1 MNNAKRPETWED
13 IFGQPAAIAR
23 LRQMLARDRLPHA
36 LLFAGPSGIGK
47 RIVAE
52 VFAAQILRTEP
63 TLLESHP
70 DFFSVVP
77 DGAQIRIGQIREIQ
91 RLVGLAPVRGQ
102 HRVCL
107 LEPADC
113 MEPPAAN
120 SLLKILEE
128 PPEGLVFILITA
140 FPHSLLSTL
149 RSRSA
154 MIRFVLPAKGV
165 LPEDGA
171 RQETEK
177 ADRDQALGFLRNIGR
192 SDLEWLW
199 PTVAGMEELENSRI
213 LDIIKQWI
221 RVLRD
226 VGVLLAGCTDVEAF
240 SAGQWSELRSLTEK
254 WTIPEIAHAIQLAE
268 DTRRQLQ
275 RNANSRLMLESLL
288 IKSADLYWGGNVN
301 ADHRRSPV

>member
-1 MNNAKRPETWED
+1 MSDAKRPAVWKE
-13 IFGQPAAIAR
+13 IMGQPEAVAR
-23 LRQMLARDRLPHA
+23 LRRMLEQDRLPHA

-52 VFAAQILRTEP
+52 VFAAQ
-63 TLLESHP
+63 LLQTDTAGLEAHP
-70 DFFSVVP
+70 DYFSVTP
-77 DGAQIRIGQIREIQ
+77 DGAQIKIGQIREMQ
-91 RLVGLAPVRGQ
+91 RVAGLAPVRG
-102 HRVCL
+102 HYRICV

-128 PPEGLVFILITA
+128 PPAGLIFILITA

-154 MIRFVLPAKGV
+154 MIRFVRPAAGV
-165 LPEDGA
+165 LPEEGSE
-171 RQETEK
+171 REMRL
-177 ADRDQALGFLRNIGR
+177 ADRNQAIEFLRNIGR

-199 PTVAGMEELENSRI
+199 PVVTGMEEMENSRI

-226 VGVLLAGCTDVEAF
+226 VGVLLAGGKVETLGAGPWEELRPL
-240 SAGQWSELRSLTEK
+240 AGQW
-254 WTIPEIAHAIQLAE
+254 TIPKIARAIQLAE
-268 DTRRQLQ
+268 ETRRQLQ

-288 IKSADLYWGGNVN
+288 IRSADLYWGGNVN
-301 ADHRRSPV
+301 ADHRGSPV

>member
-1 MNNAKRPETWED
+1 MSNAKRPAVWEE
-13 IFGQPAAIAR
+13 ILGHPAAVKR
-23 LRQMLARDRLPHA
+23 LRRMLQTDRLPHA

-52 VFAAQILRTEP
+52 VFAAEILQTE
-63 TLLESHP
+63 TSLLEAHP
-70 DFFSVVP
+70 DFFTVSP

-91 RLVGLAPVRGQ
+91 RLVGLAPVRGV
-102 HRVCL
+102 HRICII
-107 LEPADC
+107 EPADR

-140 FPHSLLSTL
+140 FPHALLSTL

-154 MIRFVLPAKGV
+154 MVRFLQPAPGV
-165 LPEDGA
+165 LA
-171 RQETEK
+171 RETLSTES
-177 ADRDQALGFLRNIGR
+177 ADRDLAVEFLRNVER

-199 PTVAGMEELENSRI
+199 PTLAGMDEMENIRI

-221 RVLRD
+221 LVLRD
-226 VGVLLAGCTDVEAF
+226 VGVLLTGCASVEAF
-240 SAGQWSELRSLTEK
+240 NEDRREELRSLTGK
-254 WTIPEIAHAIQLAE
+254 WDMPGIIASIRLAE
-268 DTRRQLQ
+268 DTRRHLQ

-288 IKSADLYWGGNVN
+288 IRSADLYWGGNVN
-301 ADHRRSPV
+301 ADHRGSPV

>member
-1 MNNAKRPETWED
+1 MNSLTRPASWEEILGNESAITRIKR
-13 IFGQPAAIAR
+13 
-23 LRQMLARDRLPHA
+23 MLEMDRLPHA

-52 VFAAQILRTEP
+52 VFAAQVLQTAP
-63 TLLESHP
+63 PLLEAHP
-70 DFFSVVP
+70 DFFSVTCE
-77 DGAQIRIGQIREIQ
+77 GTQIRIGQIREIQ
-91 RLVGLAPVRGQ
+91 RLVGLAPVRGR
-102 HRVCL
+102 HRICL

-128 PPEGLVFILITA
+128 PPEGLIFILITA

-149 RSRSA
+149 RSRAA
-154 MIRFVLPAKGV
+154 MVRFIRPAKSV
-165 LPEDGA
+165 LQEGD
-171 RQETEK
+171 RETE
-177 ADRDQALGFLRNIGR
+177 AVDRQQAVDFMRNIER

-199 PTVAGMEELENSRI
+199 PTLSGMEEMENSRI

-221 RVLRD
+221 WVLRD
-226 VGVLLAGCTDVEAF
+226 MGVFLTGSSDGETFTADWREELGSMSGKWDIPRIA
-240 SAGQWSELRSLTEK
+240 SAIR
-254 WTIPEIAHAIQLAE
+254 LAE
-268 DTRRQLQ
+268 DTRRYLQ

-288 IKSADLYWGGNVN
+288 IRTADLYWGGNVN